1 MQERCNSSFF
11 VQLLLG
17 SKSKC
22 VDSAKFVVGR
32 ISDGTFDG
40 SGAAGVG
47 RLPQDIKE
55 GFRLAHL
62 TSRTR
67 YCVSSK

>member
-1 MQERCNSSFF
+1 VQERSNGSFF
-11 VQLLLG
+11 VELVIG
-17 SKSKC
+17 GKSKC

-32 ISDGTFDG
+32 IGDRTFDG
-40 SGAAGVG
+40 SGAAGIS
-47 RLPQDIKE
+47 RLSQNTKE

-67 YCVSSK
+67 YCAE

>member
-1 MQERCNSSFF
+1 MQECSNSSLF
-11 VQLLLG
+11 VKLVLG
-17 SKSKC
+17 GKSKC

-47 RLPQDIKE
+47 
-55 GFRLAHL
+55 
-62 TSRTR
+62 
-67 YCVSSK
+67 